1 MSSIGVKFSVLV
13 GVFAV
18 VFAAVVVCLTWH
30 STKQN
35 LMYLTERQAELA
47 LAFDVAIRDYAAES
61 IRPAMAARIP
71 ADEFVVEA
79 MSTSYIARNVFEKVN
94 RRFEDYFIKFSSE
107 NPGNPKN
114 LAGQDEREI
123 LAYFREHPQAEEWE
137 GIRRLRV
144 KDSNEQQE
152 YYVRSRPMRIET
164 ACLQCHS
171 QPEKSPKSLLA
182 QYGSQA
188 GFGYREGD
196 LAGMDVIGIP
206 MSRVYAALWKDAGRN
221 ILLLCPWLVALFA
234 AMVVAFRVVA
244 GRRLAAMASHFQA
257 AAASKEGSPLALIP
271 EQGGDEIAVVG
282 RSYNVLAERL
292 RQLHAS
298 LEQRVQ
304 QRTAELELAN
314 VELTKSQREAE
325 GANRAKGDFLAN
337 MSHEIRTPMNAI
349 IGMTDLVLDTELT
362 PAQREYLSLVRQSSD
377 QLLRLLCDILDFS
390 KIAAGKLEIDAVPF
404 TLRERVGNVMKPLA
418 MSAHRKGLELACRID
433 PAAPDKLVGDC
444 SRLDQIIVNL
454 VGNAVKFTERG
465 EIVLEVKCQR
475 QTPVDVTLQF
485 SVRDTGIG
493 IPAEKLQ
500 SIFDP
505 FTQADASTTRRY
517 GGTGL
522 GLAIVGQLVRLMGGQ
537 IGVDS
542 EVGVGSTFHFT
553 LPFPLAHLPAAGPSA
568 ERPRFVEG
576 TRVLVVDDNAT
587 NRLILEEMTRNWRM
601 KPTAAASARE
611 ALEALQAAA
620 ERGLA
625 FPLVITDLNMPDVN
639 GLTLTEWIRHQTG
652 LPATAVIVLT
662 SGVRP
667 GDPER
672 CRQLNVSACLMKPVK
687 QSELFNAI
695 AAALGGEASEIA
707 VRQPAGPAAVTLPP
721 LRILLAEDSVVNQ
734 RLAVA
739 MLEKQGQHVTVA
751 ADGQAALEALRE
763 GAFDVVLMDVEMPK
777 MDGLEATAAIRRQE
791 RDRSGHIPVIAM
803 TAHAMKGDRERCL
816 EAGMDDYLSKP
827 IRAADLFQKIAEVLA
842 RLTSQDRG
850 QALPTSSFAV
860 KADSQNQT
868 GDGED

>member
-1 MSSIGVKFSVLV
+1 VSSIGVKFSVLV
-13 GVFAV
+13 AVFAV

-35 LMYLTERQAELA
+35 LMYLTDRQAELA

-94 RRFEDYFIKFSSE
+94 VRFEDYFIKFSSE
-107 NPGNPKN
+107 NPRNPKN
-114 LAGQDEREI
+114 LAGADERAM
-123 LAYFREHPQAEEWE
+123 LAYFREHPQAEDWH
-137 GIRRLRV
+137 GIRRLRT
-144 KDSNEQQE
+144 KDSEETQE
-152 YYVRSRPMRIET
+152 YYVRSRPMRIGK
-164 ACLQCHS
+164 ACLQCHGR
-171 QPEKSPKSLLA
+171 PEHSPKSLLA
-182 QYGSQA
+182 RYGSQS

-206 MSRVYAALWKDAGRN
+206 MSRVYDALWKDAGRN
-221 ILLLCPWLVALFA
+221 ILLLGPWLAGLFV
-234 AMVVAFRVVA
+234 AMVVAFRMVA

-257 AAASKEGSPLALIP
+257 AAASQEGSPLDLIP
-271 EQGGDEIAVVG
+271 EQGSDEIAVVG
-282 RSYNVLAERL
+282 HSYNVLAERL
-292 RQLHAS
+292 RELHAS

-304 QRTAELELAN
+304 QRTAELERAN

-325 GANRAKGDFLAN
+325 EANRAKSDFLAN

-349 IGMTDLVLDTELT
+349 IGMTDLVLDTELAA
-362 PAQREYLSLVRQSSD
+362 AQREYLTLVRQSSD

-390 KIAAGKLEIDAVPF
+390 KIAAGKLEIEATPF
-404 TLRERVGNVMKPLA
+404 ALRERVGSVIKPLA

-433 PAAPDKLVGDC
+433 PAAPDQLVGDC

-465 EIVLEVKCQR
+465 EIVLEVKCRR

-493 IPAEKLQ
+493 IPTEKLE
-500 SIFDP
+500 SIFAP
-505 FTQADASTTRRY
+505 FSQADTSTTRRY

-522 GLAIVGQLVRLMGGQ
+522 GLAIVGQLVRLMGGE

-542 EVGVGSTFHFT
+542 TVGVGSSFHFT
-553 LPFPLAHLPAAGPSA
+553 LPFPLSHQPAAGPSA
-568 ERPRFVEG
+568 ELPRFVEG

-601 KPTAAASARE
+601 EPTAVPNAHE

-625 FPLVITDLNMPDVN
+625 FPLLITDLNMPGMD
-639 GLTLTEWIRHQTG
+639 GLTLTEWVRRQPG
-652 LPATAVIVLT
+652 LPPTAVIVLS

-667 GDPER
+667 GDSQR

-695 AAALGGEASEIA
+695 ATALGGEAAEIA
-707 VRQPAGPAAVTLPP
+707 ERQPAGPAAVALPP
-721 LRILLAEDSVVNQ
+721 LHILLAEDSVVNQ

-739 MLEKQGQHVTVA
+739 ILEKQGHHVTVA
-751 ADGQAALEALRE
+751 GDGQEAIEALRD
-763 GAFDVVLMDVEMPK
+763 GAFDLVLMDVEMPNL
-777 MDGLEATAAIRRQE
+777 DGLEATAALRQRE
-791 RDRSGHIPVIAM
+791 RERGGHVPVVAM

-816 EAGMDDYLSKP
+816 EAGMDDYVSKP

-842 RLTSQDRG
+842 RLR
-850 QALPTSSFAV
+850 PCE
-860 KADSQNQT
+860 ADA
-868 GDGED
+868 